1 MIGGMEEERGQEER
15 GPIELGS
22 GRVEAFSDAVFAV
35 IITIMALELRAPQG
49 HTLGDVRGS
58 SSPSSASRSWGSTGT
73 TTTIS
78 CAPRIGSAAP

>member
-1 MIGGMEEERGQEER
+1 MAERNDKT
-15 GPIELGS
+15 ELGS

-49 HTLGDVRGS
+49 HTLADVREDLLPAS
-58 SSPSSASRSWGSTGT
+58 SSRRSASRSSGSTGT

-78 CAPRIGSAAP
+78 CAPRNASMAP